1 MKRRIASLL
10 LALCM
15 VLTLLPVT
23 AVAAEVSADP
33 AAEVAAEPE
42 TPAAPAEETPAEPE
56 EETPTDPAPETP
68 DDPAPE
74 TPDDPDSGTEPE
86 DPADTGLATDDITD
100 SAVET
105 YAAASLAVA
114 GTDVSAGGY
123 WKTTAD
129 GGLTA
134 TGASASDYNVAY
146 DAARQVLTLQNA
158 NLSQYSWIN
167 SSVVYENYPVG
178 GGMYGCIL
186 TTSGIY
192 IDLVGSNSID
202 LSGVSVEKGSCV
214 GIYANGITF
223 RGDGDITIQSGTGAK
238 DSFGVCTY
246 FSTVFEGT
254 GNVSI
259 FGGPC
264 GATNMSA
271 GVFISGDSDDL
282 AAYVKAVRGNVVLG
296 TRYGGTYSY
305 GVRGKMEFPKY
316 DVYTGS
322 FTAYCG
328 SADTAVALCAPPVYM
343 PVGNTV
349 LVADPEPA
357 GTDLVAYRCE
367 NNGAFRYVT
376 TKSALPGASVSGGLV
391 ENVDL
396 RTPYSITV
404 SEPTILGGNPG
415 NQAIEYALTLTNS
428 GDRPNSGWQTNP
440 TFIGLAPNS
449 SYKVWA
455 RTAATTEYAAGSP
468 ISTTSHPRTMTG
480 GTIDGGLCVDG
491 IGINV
496 TNDRS
501 EIQLDGGS
509 AVYESETRTLTFTG
523 NVSITHG
530 CVVPQGHAVGIFST
544 GDLNIVLADGAT
556 LTIDL
561 KNYERDDGLLKTHEK
576 GYRISGN
583 AVGILAAGN
592 LTISAAENCTVA
604 PKLNV
609 RVQGAGQA
617 WGIRAVPTS
626 LQDGTYTPAGLTIGS
641 ETTPLDVD
649 VAVSAVSGAPTL
661 NPAVSNPIGA
671 FRPIVLA
678 ITAGNDINLY
688 GGNITVASVG
698 NYQGTLFVPG
708 ESGYGEL
715 LIHTGTIKAENNGRN
730 GSGRV
735 SSFWVKWADG
745 YTAMDENGEPLV
757 MDEALWAQS
766 ATFLPNSEVELTG
779 TVVITGEARVAETL
793 TVTVSDTNALGKPI
807 IKWFRVFDGKDPVEL
822 KSVTGNTFTLRDY
835 ERDSYIYCVVT
846 SVGRKGELTSNRVG
860 PITAALY
867 PTFYICGTAVTAD
880 NALDVLQDGKV
891 SYAADTGTLT
901 LNNVTLAETGTQN
914 AIISLTEEN
923 RALTIQLIGSN
934 TLTAAEDKMAI
945 SVNGDLT
952 FTNGSADDS
961 TGGETGS
968 KTGGTVVTLTASS
981 VKPTKNYGTICAAGS
996 VTVDERCQ
1004 LSVSC
1009 ETAAADYQHGTAL
1022 TAGGDLTLSKAS
1034 SLRASC
1040 EDKTTYRS
1048 TVLVTGS
1055 TTINEADVGVTGQLG
1070 EALRSEKNI
1079 TLNGGTVK
1087 GSSYGAYVAYQ
1098 VKYYR
1103 AAVSASGTFTVN
1115 DGLVESYSEAGYA
1128 LMGSSA
1134 FVVNGG
1140 TVTTRLGES
1149 GQRNIF
1155 ITGFG
1160 TPTVRGAS
1168 MVYASKSGNE
1178 ADKVE
1183 ASLDVFAGKTYHYV
1197 QLLTS
1202 GFPTTM
1208 KVWKATGFDQRNV
1221 TLTVTI
1227 NSDASTT
1234 NTAVLVFARYNQ
1246 QGKLMELQQQDI
1258 SFGVPKQTITNS
1270 FTSETIRD
1278 VYKVFV
1284 VKDTASWIPL
1294 FPVVEK

>member
-246 FSTVFEGT
+246 LSTAFEGT

-264 GATNMSA
+264 GVKNMSA

-296 TRYGGTYSY
+296 TRYGGAYSY

-328 SADTAVALCAPPVYM
+328 SASTAVALCAPPIYM

-357 GTDLVAYRCE
+357 GTNLVAYRCE

-415 NQAIEYALTLTNS
+415 NQVIEYALTLKNS
-428 GDRPNSGWQTNP
+428 GDRPNSGWQTSP

-449 SYKVWA
+449 DYKVWA

-480 GTIDGGLCVDG
+480 STINGGLCVDG

-509 AVYESETRTLTFTG
+509 AVYVRKNRTLTFTG

-530 CVVPQGHAVGIFST
+530 CVVPQGHAVGIYST

-576 GYRISGN
+576 DYRISGN
-583 AVGILAAGN
+583 AIGILAAGN

-617 WGIRAVPTS
+617 WAIRAVPTH
-626 LQDGTYTPAGLTIGS
+626 LQDGSYTPAGLTIGS

-708 ESGYGEL
+708 EGGYGEL

-901 LNNVTLAETGTQN
+901 LNNVTLTETGTQN

-968 KTGGTVVTLTASS
+968 ETGDTVATLTASS
-981 VKPTKNYGTICAAGS
+981 VKPTKNYGTIYAAGS

-1040 EDKTTYRS
+1040 EDKTTYRP

-1055 TTINEADVGVTGQLG
+1055 TTINEADVDVTGQLG

-1079 TLNGGTVK
+1079 TVNGGTVK
-1087 GSSYGAYVAYQ
+1087 GSSYGSYIAYQ

-1103 AAVSASGTFTVN
+1103 ATVSASGTFTVN
-1115 DGLVESYSEAGYA
+1115 DGSVESYSEAGYA

-1208 KVWKATGFDQRNV
+1208 KVWKTTGYDQRNV

-1234 NTAVLVFARYNQ
+1234 DTAVLVFARYNQ